1 MPPPDGGQAR
11 PASALYCARVW
22 GLAVKL
28 ARRLPHPLSRWLASL
43 GGKFYWLSRP
53 GRRPVVFENVL
64 PVLQGDREAARAVTR
79 QVFRQFAVKL
89 ADLCLYESGC
99 SIRRLFAE
107 MSGWEH
113 FQAAQAHGRGVLLLT
128 IHLGNWE
135 FGSPLLTER
144 GVKLQVITGPEPH
157 PELTRLRQA
166 ARARWGIETIALGE
180 NPFAVVEIIR
190 RLEANN
196 CVALLMDRPP
206 AGTAARVTLFGRPFD
221 ASGSAAELA
230 RASGC
235 ALLPVYLPLTPQGY
249 AACILPEIPYDR
261 PALRSREARL
271 ELTQR
276 ITTAFEPAIRR
287 HPDQWYHFV
296 PIWPTGPNP
305 AADEATRR

>member
-1 MPPPDGGQAR
+1 MPLDGPAPAR
-11 PASALYCARVW
+11 RTSALYCAAVW
-22 GLAVKL
+22 ETALKL
-28 ARRLPHPLSRWLASL
+28 ARILPHSLSRWIASV
-43 GGKFYWLSRP
+43 GGAFYWITRP
-53 GRRPVVFENVL
+53 DRRPVVFENIL
-64 PVLQGDREAARAVTR
+64 PVVDGDRRAAQKITR
-79 QVFRQFAVKL
+79 QVFHQLSVKL

-99 SIRRLFAE
+99 SIRSLFGE
-107 MSGWEH
+107 LTGWEH
-113 FQAAQAHGRGVLLLT
+113 FQAAQARGRGVLLLT

-135 FGSPLLTER
+135 FGAPLLTER
-144 GVKLQVITGPEPH
+144 GVRLQVITGPEPH
-157 PELTRLRQA
+157 PELTRIRQA

-206 AGTAARVTLFGRPFD
+206 AGTDTRVTLFGRPFD
-221 ASGSAAELA
+221 VSRSAAELA

-235 ALLPVYLPLTPQGY
+235 ALLPVFIPLTAQGY

-261 PALRSREARL
+261 PALRRPEARL

-276 ITTAFEPAIRR
+276 IITAFEPAIRQ

-296 PIWPTGPNP
+296 PIWP
-305 AADEATRR
+305 AADHPSPEPGRP